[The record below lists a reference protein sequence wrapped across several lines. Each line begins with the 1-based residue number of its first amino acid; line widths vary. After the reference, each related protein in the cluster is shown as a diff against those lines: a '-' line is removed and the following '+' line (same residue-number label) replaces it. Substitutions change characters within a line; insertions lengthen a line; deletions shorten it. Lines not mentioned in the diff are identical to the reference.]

1 MKKIIIHHRSSHH
14 AQNSGY
20 GQLSE
25 YLDGEKLPYLDSKFP
40 YKLAKICSSFFKKG
54 AGTYDTT
61 SIIKDYEL
69 SKRILFGNDKGI
81 VHYLNGERDIRMA
94 IQLNKIK
101 KKYQFIATFHKPP
114 ELFDEYFPNTS
125 YFKKLDGIIAV
136 GKNQVDFLKERLN
149 INHVD
154 YIPHGI
160 DTSFFYPGTK
170 ARKENVIL
178 FVGQHLRDFDALNFA
193 VPRLKEKIPNLKVH
207 IVLRHDYA
215 KLIDFD
221 SCISI
226 HSGIDDFQL
235 RALYQESTLLFLP
248 LKTSTACNSLLEA
261 MACGLPIVSTDV
273 GGNFGYV
280 SNDSGVLLPS
290 TDIFGMI
297 DTVIDL
303 LSDSKSLLEMGL
315 NARISAERMD
325 WKIIANDVNNFYE
338 KVYGGIKK

>member
-40 YKLAKICSSFFKKG
+40 YKLAKACSSLFKKG

-61 SIIKDYEL
+61 SLIKDYEL
-69 SKRILFGNDKGI
+69 CKRILLEKEEGI
-81 VHYLNGERDIRMA
+81 VHYLNGERDIRLA

-101 KKYQFIATFHKPP
+101 KKYQFVATFHKPP

-149 INHVD
+149 IHHVD

-160 DTSFFYPGTK
+160 DTSFFYPGSK
-170 ARKENVIL
+170 PRKENVLL

-193 VPRLKEKIPNLKVH
+193 IPRLKEKIPNLKVH
-207 IVLRHDYA
+207 IVLRNDFA

-221 SCISI
+221 SCITI
-226 HSGIDDFQL
+226 HSGIDDLQL
-235 RALYQESTLLFLP
+235 RALYQEATLLFLP

-280 SNDSGVLLPS
+280 STDSGVLLPS
-290 TDIFGMI
+290 NDTFGMI
-297 DTVIDL
+297 DTVIEL
-303 LSDSKSLLEMGL
+303 LSDSSSLSEMGI
-315 NARISAERMD
+315 NARIAAEKMD
-325 WKIIANDVNNFYE
+325 WNIIAKEVNDFYE
-338 KVYGGIKK
+338 KVAGSKKN